1 MKCVDIGQSVYSQLQ
16 TLLKVDNQNTE
27 VSADSE
33 ATQAQGGKFK
43 AAWEPKAS
51 RMLKLTLTDGFKSI
65 YAIEHERVNTL
76 SYPLEIGC
84 KIKLMP
90 PLTCRKG
97 TILLVSKNVQF
108 LGGSVE
114 EMQEEFNQIS
124 TLQSM
129 ISIDNQNILGQNALP
144 NTNNTN
150 SNNVIPPVKTENQ
163 RIQSNQENN
172 PFDDDDEDF
181 MRLIDDE
188 NQPPNAMPSSG
199 HGQSPRNETVVESSR
214 FNKEDFI
221 TQPLVNVK
229 TETPMSVFNEK
240 PFTYLCKIPEK
251 VEDWA
256 DDAVYVIKGCIVT
269 VQENLTAEKDPNA
282 DIYNWKLKVLVTDG
296 TQTRSFHIHHVLM
309 AKWIGAIPE
318 QYKSSSASEK
328 EEIKKAISQ
337 VSQKLFSI
345 NGLLKLQ
352 RVNSQPTIT
361 EVISLNKGH
370 VQQLKNRVSKAL

>member
-33 ATQAQGGKFK
+33 ASQAQGGRFK

-51 RMLKLTLTDGFKSI
+51 RMLKLTLTDGFKNI
-65 YAIEHERVNTL
+65 YAIEHERVNSL

-84 KIKLMP
+84 KVKLQP

-97 TILLVSKNVQF
+97 TILLLSKNVQF

-114 EMQEEFNQIS
+114 EMQEECNQIS

-129 ISIDNQNILGQNALP
+129 IGQNTDNIGP
-144 NTNNTN
+144 NTI
-150 SNNVIPPVKTENQ
+150 VPPMKTENQ
-163 RIQSNQENN
+163 NHQANN
-172 PFDDDDEDF
+172 PFDDDDDDF

-188 NQPPNAMPSSG
+188 NQPPNAMPPSS
-199 HGQSPRNETVVESSR
+199 HGQVPRNQTIAESSR
-214 FNKEDFI
+214 LVKEEVLS
-221 TQPLVNVK
+221 QPVVK
-229 TETPMSVFNEK
+229 TEAKSCVFNEK
-240 PFTYLCKIPEK
+240 PFTYLCKIPEIS
-251 VEDWA
+251 EDW
-256 DDAVYVIKGCIVT
+256 DDNAVYVIKGCIVT
-269 VQENLTAEKDPNA
+269 LQEKLTAVKDPNA

-296 TQTRSFHIHHVLM
+296 TQTRSFHVHHDLM

-318 QYKSSSASEK
+318 QYKSSSNREK

-337 VSQKLFSI
+337 VSQKLFTI

-352 RVNSQPTIT
+352 RVYGQPTIT
-361 EVISLNKGH
+361 DVISLNKGH
-370 VQQLKNRVSKAL
+370 VQQLKNRVSKS